1 MATTAF
7 SSKISIDSA
16 SGVIS
21 ISNYD
26 GLDSS
31 TWTNAKIKIK
41 ISSVFFGEMTDVH
54 VVTIAFGDSTCQDAF
69 INYGFPNAVPK
80 MELKYSMLVTYFNK
94 AAQADP

>member
-31 TWTNAKIKIK
+31 SWTNAKIKIK
-41 ISSVFFGEMTDVH
+41 ISSAFFGEMTDVH
-54 VVTIAFGDSTCQDAF
+54 VVTIAFGNSIC
-69 INYGFPNAVPK
+69 
-80 MELKYSMLVTYFNK
+80 
-94 AAQADP
+94 